1 MKISDLNQLD
11 FGNVGKWPMPTKV
24 AAIAIVCIIVLAAGF
39 WFDTQEQIK
48 VLGQAEEKEKELKG
62 IFEQKQNKAAN
73 LDVYRKQLVGIKKSF
88 GTMLRQLPGK
98 TEVEG
103 LIDDVSQKGISSGLQ
118 FDLFKP
124 EQESPIEFYAELP
137 IKIRVAGNYNEF
149 GDFVSGVAALPRIVT
164 LHDISIT
171 SVSGN
176 KDGKDKKDLKGSLVM
191 EATAKTYRYL
201 EEESK

>member
-11 FGNVGKWPMPTKV
+11 FNNVGKWPMPTKV
-24 AAIAIVCIIVLAAGF
+24 AAIAIVCVIVLGAGF

-62 IFEQKQNKAAN
+62 VFEQKQNKAAN
-73 LDVYRKQLVGIKKSF
+73 LDVYRKQLVDIKKSF

-103 LIDDVSQKGISSGLQ
+103 LIDDVSQKGIGSGLQ

-124 EQESPIEFYAELP
+124 EQETPVEFYAELP

-171 SVSGN
+171 SLSGSR
-176 KDGKDKKDLKGSLVM
+176 DKKDLKGSLVM

>member
-11 FGNVGKWPMPTKV
+11 FNNVGKWPMPTRV

-48 VLGQAEEKEKELKG
+48 VLGQAEEKESELKTT
-62 IFEQKQNKAAN
+62 FEQKQNKAAN
-73 LDVYRKQLVGIKKSF
+73 LDVYRKQLLDIKKSF

-103 LIDDVSQKGISSGLQ
+103 LIDDVSQKGINSGLQ

-124 EQESPIEFYAELP
+124 EQESPVEFYAELP

-171 SVSGN
+171 PLSGS
-176 KDGKDKKDLKGSLVM
+176 KDKKDLKGSLVM

>member
-11 FGNVGKWPMPTKV
+11 FNNVGKWPMPTRV
-24 AAIAIVCIIVLAAGF
+24 AAIAIVCVIVLAAGF

-62 IFEQKQNKAAN
+62 VFEQKQSKAAN
-73 LDVYRKQLVGIKKSF
+73 LDVYRKQLVDIKKSF

-103 LIDDVSQKGISSGLQ
+103 LIDDISQKGIGSGLQ

-124 EQESPIEFYAELP
+124 EQESPVEFYAELP

-171 SVSGN
+171 SLSGS
-176 KDGKDKKDLKGSLVM
+176 KDSKDKKDQKGSLVM

>member
-11 FGNVGKWPMPTKV
+11 FNNVGKWPIPTKV

-48 VLGQAEEKEKELKG
+48 VLGQAEEKESELKTT
-62 IFEQKQNKAAN
+62 FEQKQNKAAN
-73 LDVYRKQLVGIKKSF
+73 LDVYRKQLVDIKKSF
-88 GTMLRQLPGK
+88 GAMLRQLPGK

-103 LIDDVSQKGISSGLQ
+103 LIDDVSQKGINSGLQ

-124 EQESPIEFYAELP
+124 EQESPVEFYAELP

-171 SVSGN
+171 PLSGN
-176 KDGKDKKDLKGSLVM
+176 KDSKDKKDLKGSLVM

>member
-1 MKISDLNQLD
+1 MKISDLSQLD
-11 FGNVGKWPMPTKV
+11 FNNVGKWPMPTKV
-24 AAIAIVCIIVLAAGF
+24 AVIAIVCAVVLAAGF

-48 VLGQAEEKEKELKG
+48 LLGQAEEKENDLKTT
-62 IFEQKQNKAAN
+62 FEQKQNKAAN
-73 LDVYRKQLVGIKKSF
+73 LDVYRKQLLDIKKSF

-103 LIDDVSQKGISSGLQ
+103 LIDDVSQKGINSGLQ

-124 EQESPIEFYAELP
+124 EQESPVEFYAELP

-171 SVSGN
+171 PLSGS
-176 KDGKDKKDLKGSLVM
+176 KDKKDLKGSLVM

>member
-1 MKISDLNQLD
+1 MKISDLSQLD
-11 FGNVGKWPMPTKV
+11 FNNVGKWPLPTKV
-24 AAIAIVCIIVLAAGF
+24 AAIAIVCVVVLAAGF

-48 VLGQAEEKEKELKG
+48 VLGQAEEKEKELKSV
-62 IFEQKQNKAAN
+62 FEQKQNKAAN
-73 LDVYRKQLVGIKKSF
+73 LDVYRKQLVDIKKSF

-103 LIDDVSQKGISSGLQ
+103 LIDDVSQKGINSGLQ

-124 EQESPIEFYAELP
+124 EQESPVEFYAELP

-171 SVSGN
+171 PLSGN
-176 KDGKDKKDLKGSLVM
+176 KDSKDKKDLKGSLVM

>member
-11 FGNVGKWPMPTKV
+11 FNNVGKWPIPTKV
-24 AAIAIVCIIVLAAGF
+24 AAIAIVCLIVLAAGF

-48 VLGQAEEKEKELKG
+48 VLGQAEEKESELKTT
-62 IFEQKQNKAAN
+62 FEQKQNKAAN
-73 LDVYRKQLVGIKKSF
+73 LDVYRKQLLDIKKSF
-88 GTMLRQLPGK
+88 GAMLRQLPGK

-103 LIDDVSQKGISSGLQ
+103 LIDDVSQKGINSGLQ

-124 EQESPIEFYAELP
+124 EQESPVEFYAELP

-171 SVSGN
+171 PLSGN
-176 KDGKDKKDLKGSLVM
+176 KDSKDKKDLKGSLVM

>member
-1 MKISDLNQLD
+1 MKISELSQLD
-11 FGNVGKWPMPTKV
+11 FNNVGKWPIPTKV
-24 AAIAIVCIIVLAAGF
+24 AAIAIVCVIVLAAGF

-62 IFEQKQNKAAN
+62 VFEQKQNKAAN
-73 LDVYRKQLVGIKKSF
+73 LDVYRKQLVDIKKSF

-103 LIDDVSQKGISSGLQ
+103 LIDDVSQKGIGSGLQ

-124 EQESPIEFYAELP
+124 EQETPVEFYAELP

-171 SVSGN
+171 SLSGSR
-176 KDGKDKKDLKGSLVM
+176 DKKDLKGSLVM